1 MDVWTMA
8 KARRYHRQWK
18 IRQPFREWA
27 RQTLLQRQAAGKL
40 LRLLVLP

>member
-1 MDVWTMA
+1 MR
-8 KARRYHRQWK
+8 KARRYHRNWR

-27 RQTLLQRQAAGKL
+27 RQVLLQRQALGKL